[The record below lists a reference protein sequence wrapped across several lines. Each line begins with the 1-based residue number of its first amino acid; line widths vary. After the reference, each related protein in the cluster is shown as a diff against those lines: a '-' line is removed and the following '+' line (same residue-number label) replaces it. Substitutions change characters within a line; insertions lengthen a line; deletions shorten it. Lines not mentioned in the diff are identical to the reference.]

1 MSSVSPTVA
10 RPSAGPGD
18 GALLQTRRLSV
29 SFPTAVGPVAVVDE
43 VDVTIRT
50 GRTLGLIGES
60 GSGKTMLAN
69 ALIGLLP
76 DAAVVGGQILFR
88 GEDLAAVPAARRRA
102 VRGREISMVFQDPL
116 SALNPT
122 QRIWKQVSEIPRRDG
137 ASRADARRLALDRLA
152 EAGVP
157 EPAQRLDVFPHQLS
171 GGLRQRVMI
180 ALALAGEP
188 ELLLA
193 DEPTTA
199 LDVTVQARILALLK
213 RLQEERYMSMLLVS
227 HDLRV
232 VSHVAHDLV
241 VMYAGRVCE
250 AGPASTVIGRPAH
263 PYTRALTRSIPS
275 VHQKKALPSPLP
287 GAPASPYARP
297 SGCAFNPR
305 CPIAQDICREVVPPV
320 REVAPDRTVACHFAE
335 EVLG

>member
-1 MSSVSPTVA
+1 MNAVDLAVA
-10 RPSAGPGD
+10 RSSAGPGD
-18 GALLQTRRLSV
+18 GILLETRNLSV
-29 SFPTAVGPVAVVDE
+29 SFPTAQGPVAVVDG
-43 VDVTIRT
+43 VDVCIRT
-50 GRTLGLIGES
+50 GRTSGLIGES

-76 DAAVVGGQILFR
+76 DTAVVEGEILFR
-88 GEDLAAVPAARRRA
+88 GEDLAAVPSARRRA
-102 VRGREISMVFQDPL
+102 VRGREISMIFQDPL

-122 QRIWKQVSEIPRRDG
+122 QRVWKQVAEIPRRDG
-137 ASRADARRLALDRLA
+137 SSRAAARTIAVGLLD

-157 EPAQRLDVFPHQLS
+157 EPEKRLDVFPHQLS

-180 ALALAGEP
+180 ALALAGKP
-188 ELLLA
+188 TLLLA

-213 RLQEERYMSMLLVS
+213 RLQEERDMSMLLVS

-232 VSHVAHDLV
+232 VSHVADDLV
-241 VMYAGRVCE
+241 VLYAGRVCE
-250 AGPASTVIGRPAH
+250 AGPTAEILTRPAH

-275 VHQKKALPSPLP
+275 VHQKKTLPSPLP

-297 SGCAFNPR
+297 TGCAFHPR
-305 CPIAQDICREVVPPV
+305 CPLAQDICREVVPPV
-320 REVAPDRTVACHFAE
+320 RTIAPGRAAACHFAE